1 MKSIKETGKKYKKLS
16 CPNCN
21 SESIIKRGFRKTE
34 NRGKIQRYSCKKCSN
49 RFVVDDGF
57 FRMRNHPKKI
67 TCALDLFYRVV
78 STRKVQEYFKAFYPH
93 NSSHK
98 SVYKWVVKYS
108 DMISNFTDKL
118 KINSGK
124 EVQIDEME
132 YHRRTSPTKKGVS
145 KDWFIDS
152 VDCKTRYMVGSKYF
166 KSRGQKEIREVMN
179 KVKYKT
185 EGYVTT
191 ITTDGYTAYENVV
204 KKTFGWS
211 NKEQRYAIRH
221 NKVTASRGEGFNI
234 MIERLHNSIRE
245 RTKIFRGFHG
255 SVESAEAIMRGY
267 EIFYN
272 FIRKH
277 QSIKKCPYELAIPNL
292 ILTSENKWLELIKL
306 SKVQLENNLNQANS
320 KRL

>member
-1 MKSIKETGKKYKKLS
+1 MKSIKENEKKYKKLS

-21 SESIIKRGFRKTE
+21 SENIIKRGFRKTE
-34 NRGKIQRYSCKKCSN
+34 NRGKIQRYSCKKCSHK
-49 RFVVDDGF
+49 FVVDDGF

-67 TCALDLFYRVV
+67 TCALDLFYRGV
-78 STRKVQEYFKAFYPH
+78 STRKVQEHFKAFYPH

-98 SVYKWVVKYS
+98 TIYKWVIKYANL
-108 DMISNFTDKL
+108 ISNFTDKL

-124 EVQIDEME
+124 EIQVDEME
-132 YHRRTSPTKKGVS
+132 YHRRANTNKKGVS

-152 VDCKTRYMVGSKYF
+152 IDCQTRFMVSAKYF
-166 KSRGQKEIREVMN
+166 KSRGKREIMEVMS

-191 ITTDGYTAYENVV
+191 ITTDGLLTYENVV

-211 NKEQRYAIRH
+211 NKKQKYSVIH
-221 NKVTASRGEGFNI
+221 NRVNASKGEGFNLY
-234 MIERLHNSIRE
+234 IERLHNSIRE

-255 SVESAEAIMRGY
+255 SVESADFILKGY
-267 EIFYN
+267 AIFYN

-277 QSIKKCPYELAIPNL
+277 QAIKKCPYELAIPNL
-292 ILTSENKWLELIKL
+292 ILSSENKWLELIRL
-306 SKVQLENNLNQANS
+306 SKN
-320 KRL
+320 

>member
-1 MKSIKETGKKYKKLS
+1 MKSIKENEKKYKKLS
-16 CPNCN
+16 CPICN
-21 SESIIKRGFRKTE
+21 SKNIIKRGFRKTE
-34 NRGKIQRYSCKKCSN
+34 NRGKIQRYSCKDCSH
-49 RFVVDDGF
+49 RFVIDDGF

-67 TCALDLFYRVV
+67 TCALDLFYRGV
-78 STRKVQEYFKAFYPH
+78 STRKVQEHFKAFYPH

-124 EVQIDEME
+124 EVQVDEME
-132 YHRRTSPTKKGVS
+132 YHRRTNSNKKGVS
-145 KDWFIDS
+145 KEWFIDS
-152 VDCKTRYMVGSKYF
+152 VDCKTRYIVSSKYF
-166 KSRGQKEIREVMN
+166 KSRGQKELREVIN

-185 EGYVTT
+185 EGDVTT

-211 NKEQRYAIRH
+211 NKEQKYFIRH
-221 NKVTASRGEGFNI
+221 NKVTASKGEGFNI

-245 RTKIFRGFHG
+245 RTKTFRGFHG
-255 SVESAEAIMRGY
+255 SVESAEGIMKGY

-272 FIRKH
+272 FIRKY
-277 QSIKKCPYELAIPNL
+277 QAIKKCPYELAIPSL
-292 ILTSENKWLELIKL
+292 ILSSENKWLELIRL
-306 SKVQLENNLNQANS
+306 SKDIISL
-320 KRL
+320 